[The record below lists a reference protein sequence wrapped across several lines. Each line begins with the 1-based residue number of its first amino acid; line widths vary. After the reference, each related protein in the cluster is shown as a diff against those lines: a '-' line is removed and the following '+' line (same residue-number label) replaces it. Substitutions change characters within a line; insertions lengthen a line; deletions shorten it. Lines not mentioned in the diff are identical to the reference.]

1 MGKIKLELPEK
12 FDFHT
17 EIPVRITDLNYGG
30 HLGND
35 AVLTLIHEARVR
47 FLKSHEYSEM
57 DVCGAGLIQADAVI
71 IYKQEAYYGTMID
84 FSVTVSDF
92 TNAACDFF
100 YLLTDK
106 STGKEIARAKTRI
119 VFFNYQTRKKLP
131 VPEEFKAKFELGS
144 D

>member
-12 FDFHT
+12 FNFHT

-47 FLKSHEYSEM
+47 FLRSYGYSEM

-71 IYKQEAYYGTMID
+71 IYRQEAYFGTVID
-84 FSVTVSDF
+84 FAVTVSDF
-92 TNAACDFF
+92 TNAACDF
-100 YLLTDK
+100 YYHLTDK

-119 VFFNYQTRKKLP
+119 AFFDYQQRKKLP
-131 VPEEFKAKFELGS
+131 VPEEFIAQFK
-144 D
+144 

>member
-1 MGKIKLELPEK
+1 MGKIRLELPEK
-12 FDFHT
+12 FNFHT

-35 AVLTLIHEARVR
+35 SVLTLIHEARVR
-47 FLKSHEYSEM
+47 FLKSYGYSEL

-71 IYKQEAYYGTMID
+71 IYKQEAYFGTVLDIA
-84 FSVTVSDF
+84 VTVGDF

-106 STGKEIARAKTRI
+106 STGKEIARSKTRI
-119 VFFNYQTRKKLP
+119 AFYDYQLRKKLP
-131 VPEEFKAKFELGS
+131 VPEKFLAKFQ
-144 D
+144 

>member
-1 MGKIKLELPEK
+1 MGKIRLELPEK
-12 FDFHT
+12 FNFHT

-35 AVLTLIHEARVR
+35 SVLTLIHEARVR
-47 FLKSHEYSEM
+47 FLKSYGYSEL

-71 IYKQEAYYGTMID
+71 IYKQEAYFGTVLDIA
-84 FSVTVSDF
+84 VTVGDF

-106 STGKEIARAKTRI
+106 STGKEIARSKTRI
-119 VFFNYQTRKKLP
+119 AFYDYQLRKKLP
-131 VPEEFKAKFELGS
+131 VPEEFRAYFE
-144 D
+144 

>member
-1 MGKIKLELPEK
+1 MGKIRLELPEK

-35 AVLTLIHEARVR
+35 SVLTLIHEARAR
-47 FLKSHEYSEM
+47 FLKSLGYSEM

-71 IYKQEAYYGTMID
+71 IYKQEAYFGTVID
-84 FSVTVSDF
+84 MAVTVGDF

-119 VFFNYQTRKKLP
+119 AFFDYHLRKKLP
-131 VPEEFKAKFELGS
+131 VPEEFRTQFE
-144 D
+144 